1 MPLDPWSLPDDEFMQ
16 LVWAAYKRAAAGGGG
31 GLQCAGINVIEQ
43 LGRELGDTAT
53 YPDVRAR
60 VARTLSQLA
69 LRGFIAPGPNALDNV
84 GLASTKET
92 LALDPVEVTYGW
104 PREANLVQKFPEVRE
119 LDEVLAAYF
128 FLAARCFEA
137 RTVDD
142 AALFFI
148 GAAAERMLDVV
159 AERIGHLIDRKRW
172 LPLKSTEKVETL
184 ARILEEAGTAQ
195 SKPDLRGDAEVVRT
209 IGHAMRVARNDA
221 GHPREKPPTF
231 SRSMVAA
238 RICEFPDYAKR
249 LLAAA
254 ENTK

>member
-92 LALDPVEVTYGW
+92 LALDPV
-104 PREANLVQKFPEVRE
+104 RE

-142 AALFFI
+142 AALFF
-148 GAAAERMLDVV
+148 
-159 AERIGHLIDRKRW
+159 
-172 LPLKSTEKVETL
+172 
-184 ARILEEAGTAQ
+184 
-195 SKPDLRGDAEVVRT
+195 
-209 IGHAMRVARNDA
+209 
-221 GHPREKPPTF
+221 
-231 SRSMVAA
+231 
-238 RICEFPDYAKR
+238 
-249 LLAAA
+249 
-254 ENTK
+254 